1 LSSIVIEISELRSRY
16 KETVKKL
23 AEFLESKL
31 GVKID
36 VSDRELRA
44 KFEKGAVSR
53 AYLRVLLRKFLHR
66 EDLKE
71 EFRVISGSE
80 GALVIKERKFISE
93 E

>member
-1 LSSIVIEISELRSRY
+1 MSSIVIEISELRSRY

-44 KFEKGAVSR
+44 ESEKGAVSR

-71 EFRVISGSE
+71 EFRVVSGSE